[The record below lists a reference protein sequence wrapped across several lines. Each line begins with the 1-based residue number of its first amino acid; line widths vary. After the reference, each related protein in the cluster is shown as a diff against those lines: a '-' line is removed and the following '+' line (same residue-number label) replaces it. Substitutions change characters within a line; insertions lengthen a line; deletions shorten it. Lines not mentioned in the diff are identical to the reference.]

1 MSATDERT
9 AAVSRAL
16 SQTGDALR
24 AEPSVRDDVMRR
36 VTQAALAPRQL
47 RRPSMM
53 RRYRWRA
60 LSALAACL
68 IVGLVLMQLQGGNR
82 ASEAFAQAIRSVANA
97 HTFSC
102 RQISQNV
109 QDDGKMEIHETTYM
123 FKEPDH
129 SRQEWITGLNMDG
142 QIVIVDY
149 ARHRRLVLNGNKA
162 DASLE
167 DISKMYEV
175 DQQTGELLPV
185 SLDTDVR
192 DQVMRLTAE
201 SVKDLGT
208 AELNGKPVRVFQSHG
223 KKSGSVRTVYIDP
236 DTNQPVQIVIEWPQS
251 KGAKWTFADIRIDQP
266 LDDSLFSLDVPA
278 GYKLFRGKAY
288 VPAEEHFSKMMT
300 KMRHLSMAL
309 TMYANDHDGNYPAD
323 LSAVVGPDMS
333 EKKLKTL
340 MAAPEQ
346 SDGPAVIVFLPP
358 NKDAK
363 DWGSEIVFYE
373 KPESRVDK
381 KVCAAF
387 LDGHAQVMDEA
398 EFDEAMKK
406 QSK

>member
-1 MSATDERT
+1 MSATDET
-9 AAVSRAL
+9 ATTRAL
-16 SQTGDALR
+16 NQTGEALR
-24 AEPSVRDDVMRR
+24 AEPSVRDEVMRR
-36 VTQAALAPRQL
+36 VTQAALAPQQL
-47 RRPSMM
+47 QRPSMM

-68 IVGLVLMQLQGGNR
+68 IVALVLMQLQGGNR

-102 RQISQNV
+102 RQIGQSVEENGQIQIN
-109 QDDGKMEIHETTYM
+109 ETVYM

-129 SRQEWITGLNMDG
+129 SRQEWIKGLADDG
-142 QIVIVDY
+142 QITIVDY
-149 ARHRRLVLNGNKA
+149 AKHRRLTLNDKKA
-162 DASLE
+162 NASLE
-167 DISKMYEV
+167 DISKTYEV

-208 AELNGKPVRVFQSHG
+208 AELNGKPMRVFQSRG

-236 DTNQPVQIVIEWPQS
+236 DTNQPAQIVIEWPQS
-251 KGAKWTFADIRIDQP
+251 KGSKWTFTDIRIDQP

-278 GYKLFRGKAY
+278 GYKLFRGGPY
-288 VPAEEHFSKMMT
+288 LPAAEHFSKMMT
-300 KMRHLSMAL
+300 KMRSLSTAVL
-309 TMYANDHDGNYPAD
+309 MYVNDHDGNYPAD
-323 LSAVVGPDMS
+323 LSALIGPDMS

-340 MAAPEQ
+340 MAAPDQ
-346 SDGPAVIVFLPP
+346 SDGPAVIVYLQPR
-358 NKDAK
+358 KDVK
-363 DWGSEIVFYE
+363 DWGNEIVFYE

-387 LDGHAQVMDEA
+387 LDGHAQVMEEA
-398 EFDEAMKK
+398 EFEEAMKK
-406 QSK
+406 QAK